1 MLNECRLTYL
11 LRRQRWTKSNKHST
25 FLLIAQKLKNSM
37 CIFSIYL
44 MLYEIE
50 NECLSALC
58 QMRNKL
64 PELFNPTVSKM
75 DLFLRQKVDLGH
87 QSIV

>member
-1 MLNECRLTYL
+1 
-11 LRRQRWTKSNKHST
+11 
-25 FLLIAQKLKNSM
+25 
-37 CIFSIYL
+37 

-50 NECLSALC
+50 KECLSALC

-87 QSIV
+87 TTPGPQRDSQEPPGTPEITKSI

>member
-1 MLNECRLTYL
+1 MDEIKLTWYIFVD
-11 LRRQRWTKSNKHST
+11 RTE
-25 FLLIAQKLKNSM
+25 AQKFYVY
-37 CIFSIYL
+37 FSIYL

-87 QSIV
+87 QSIA

>member
-1 MLNECRLTYL
+1 MDEIKLTWYIFVD
-11 LRRQRWTKSNKHST
+11 RTK
-25 FLLIAQKLKNSM
+25 AQKFYVY
-37 CIFSIYL
+37 FSIYL

-87 QSIV
+87 QSIA